1 MNIRHAA
8 ALSLMTW
15 LLMVPPHVPNSGEVN
30 KSAPLSEWVTRR
42 RFPHNQGCEAA
53 KERLQKAGQAH
64 EAELDTMGRRG
75 PHNPEF
81 HCFLCQAQCVS
92 VDDPRL
98 KAK

>member
-92 VDDPRL
+92 ADDPRL